1 MKSEATMNLVEPTVS
16 ESLKHLKPPVDA
28 LALSHRV
35 FMRDEF
41 WRGIPGYRD
50 VDAETFHSHV
60 FQMRNSVTSVGKL
73 MQVLGDIVSHEFYR
87 DVTTGIQQAPMSIRI
102 SPYILGLI
110 NWADPYHDP
119 IRRQFLSVGSEQLP
133 DHPELH
139 LDSLN
144 EQGDSPVAGLTHRY
158 PDRVLFLVLDTCPVY
173 CRFCTR
179 SYAVG
184 LDTEDV
190 EKVQLRVN
198 RERWDGALNYIAS
211 RPEVEDVV
219 VSGGDMYQLKAEQLQ
234 ELGDRLL
241 DIDHIRRFRFATKGP
256 AVLPQKLVT
265 DHPWVDA
272 LTNVVD
278 RGRKMN
284 KEVVLHTHFNH
295 PTELTGI
302 TEDGINRLKSR
313 GIIVRNQSVL
323 QRGVNDDVDTMRL
336 LLKQLSYLNVQ
347 PYYVFFHDLV
357 SGVEDLRTTLA
368 SGLHIEKNVR
378 GVTAGYN
385 TPTFIVD
392 TLGGG
397 GKRDAHSFETYN
409 PETGIAVYTSPV
421 VRPGDYLLYFDPID
435 SLSEEMQKRWQNGL
449 EREKMKAEAL
459 KMAKA

>member
-1 MKSEATMNLVEPTVS
+1 MGLVEPECT
-16 ESLKHLKPPVDA
+16 ESSQHLKPPVEA
-28 LALSHRV
+28 LALQHRNLR
-35 FMRDEF
+35 RDEY
-41 WRGIPGYRD
+41 WRDIAGYGD
-50 VDAETFHSHV
+50 VDAETFQSHT

-73 MQVLGDIVSHEFYR
+73 MHVLGDAVSSDFYH
-87 DVTTGIQQAPMSIRI
+87 DVTVGIQQASMSIRI
-102 SPYILGLI
+102 SPYILSLI
-110 NWADPYHDP
+110 DWTDPYQDP
-119 IRRQFLSVGSEQLP
+119 LRRQFLPLGSQQMHN
-133 DHPELH
+133 HPELH

-184 LDTEDV
+184 LDTDGV
-190 EKVQLRVN
+190 EKVPLRVSK
-198 RERWDGALNYIAS
+198 ERWDGAINYIAS

-265 DHPWVDA
+265 DHAWVDA
-272 LTNVVD
+272 LTRVVE
-278 RGRKMN
+278 RGRAMH
-284 KEVVLHTHFNH
+284 KEVVVHTHFNH
-295 PTELTGI
+295 PNEITGV
-302 TEDGINRLKSR
+302 TEDGINRLKER
-313 GIIVRNQSVL
+313 GIVVRNQSVL
-323 QRGVNDDVDTMRL
+323 QRGVNDNVDTMRL
-336 LLKQLSYLNVQ
+336 LVKRLSYLNVQ

-368 SGLHIEKNVR
+368 TGLDIEKQVR

-392 TLGGG
+392 TMGGG
-397 GKRDAHSFETYN
+397 GKRDAHSYEHYN

-421 VRPGDYLLYFDPID
+421 VRPGDYLFYFDPID
-435 SLSEEMQKRWQNGL
+435 ALDDEVQARWQDDV
-449 EREKMKAEAL
+449 EREKMKQDAL
-459 KMAKA
+459 DMARSN

>member
-1 MKSEATMNLVEPTVS
+1 MGLVEPECT
-16 ESLKHLKPPVDA
+16 ESSQHLKPPVEASA
-28 LALSHRV
+28 LEHRV
-35 FMRDEF
+35 LRRDEY
-41 WRGIPGYRD
+41 WRTVPAYKD
-50 VDAETFHSHV
+50 VDAETFHSHL

-73 MQVLGDIVSHEFYR
+73 MQVLGDTVSPEFYR
-87 DVTTGIQQAPMSIRI
+87 DVTLGIEQAPMSIRI
-102 SPYILGLI
+102 SPYLLSLI
-110 NWADPYHDP
+110 NWDDPYSDP
-119 IRRQFLSVGSEQLP
+119 IRRQFLAVGSHQQP
-133 DHPELH
+133 NHPELH

-144 EQGDSPVAGLTHRY
+144 EQGDSPVPGLTHRY

-184 LDTEDV
+184 LDTGDV

-198 RERWDGALNYIAS
+198 RERWDGAINYIAS

-219 VSGGDMYQLKAEQLQ
+219 VSGGDMYQLKADQLQ
-234 ELGDRLL
+234 ELGDRIL

-265 DHPWVDA
+265 DHAWVDA
-272 LTNVVD
+272 LTRVVD
-278 RGRKMN
+278 RGRKLN

-295 PTELTGI
+295 PNELTGI
-302 TEDGINRLKSR
+302 TEDGIQGLKQR

-323 QRGVNDDVDTMRL
+323 QRGVNDDVDTMQMLIKR
-336 LLKQLSYLNVQ
+336 LSYLNVQ

-368 SGLHIEKNVR
+368 AGLDIEKQVR

-397 GKRDAHSFETYN
+397 GKRDAHSYEHYN
-409 PETGIAVYTSPV
+409 PETGVAVYTSPV
-421 VRPGDYLLYFDPID
+421 VRPGAHLFYFDPID
-435 SLSEEMQKRWQNGL
+435 SLSDGMQVRWQDGV
-449 EREKMKAEAL
+449 EREKMKQEAL
-459 KMAKA
+459 ESARSC

>member
-1 MKSEATMNLVEPTVS
+1 MGLAEPECTKSS
-16 ESLKHLKPPVDA
+16 QHLKPPVDA
-28 LALSHRV
+28 SALSHRDLR
-35 FMRDEF
+35 RDEF
-41 WRGIPGYRD
+41 WRRIPGYSH
-50 VDAETFHSHV
+50 VDAETFHSHL

-73 MQVLGDIVSHEFYR
+73 MKTLGESVASDFYR
-87 DVTTGIQQAPMSIRI
+87 DVTAGIENAPMSIRL
-102 SPYILGLI
+102 SPYILSLI
-110 NWADPYHDP
+110 DWNDPYKDP
-119 IRRQFLSVGSEQLP
+119 VRRQFLPIGSQQLP

-144 EQGDSPVAGLTHRY
+144 EQGDSPVPGLTHRY

-184 LDTEDV
+184 LDTGGV
-190 EKVQLRVN
+190 EKLHLRVN
-198 RERWDGALNYIAS
+198 KDRWDGAIKYIAS

-219 VSGGDMYQLKAEQLQ
+219 VSGGDMYQLKAGQLR

-265 DHPWVDA
+265 DHEWVDA
-272 LTNVVD
+272 LTHVVE
-278 RGRKMN
+278 RGRDMH
-284 KEVVLHTHFNH
+284 KEVVVHTHFNH
-295 PTELTGI
+295 PNELTGI
-302 TEDGINRLKSR
+302 TEDGINNLKSR

-323 QRGVNDDVDTMRL
+323 QRGVNDNVDVMQKLVKR
-336 LLKQLSYLNVQ
+336 LSYLNVQ

-368 SGLHIEKNVR
+368 TGLEIEKAVR

-397 GKRDAHSFETYN
+397 GKRDAHSFEYYN

-421 VRPGDYLLYFDPID
+421 VRPGEYLFYFDPID
-435 SLSEEMQKRWQNGL
+435 CLSEEMQARWQDDV
-449 EREKMKAEAL
+449 EREKMKADAL
-459 KMAKA
+459 EMALA

>member
-1 MKSEATMNLVEPTVS
+1 MGLAEPECT
-16 ESLKHLKPPVDA
+16 ESARHLKPPVDA
-28 LALSHRV
+28 SALAHRD
-35 FMRDEF
+35 FRRDEY
-41 WRGIPGYRD
+41 WRAIPGYATI
-50 VDAETFHSHV
+50 DAAKFHSHT
-60 FQMRNSVTSVGKL
+60 FQIRNSVTSVGKL
-73 MQVLGDIVSHEFYR
+73 MQILGDRVSPAFFR
-87 DVTTGIQQAPMSIRI
+87 DVTAGIHHASMSVRI
-102 SPYILGLI
+102 SPYLISLI
-110 NWADPYHDP
+110 NWADPYADP
-119 IRRQFLSVGSEQLP
+119 IRKQFLPVGSMRLP

-144 EQGDSPVAGLTHRY
+144 EQGDSPVPGLTHRY

-184 LDTEDV
+184 LDTDDV
-190 EKVQLRVN
+190 EKVHLSVN
-198 RERWDGALNYIAS
+198 KGRWEAAIAYIDS

-219 VSGGDMYQLKAEQLQ
+219 VSGGDMYQLKADQLR

-272 LTNVVD
+272 LTHVVE
-278 RGRKMN
+278 RGRSMH

-295 PTELTGI
+295 PNELTGI
-302 TEDGINRLKSR
+302 TEDAINRLKER
-313 GIIVRNQSVL
+313 GVIVRNQAVL
-323 QRGVNDDVDTMRL
+323 QRGVNDDVATMRL
-336 LLKQLSYLNVQ
+336 LVKRLSYLNIQ
-347 PYYVFFHDLV
+347 PYYVFYHDLV

-368 SGLHIEKNVR
+368 SGLELEKQVR
-378 GVTAGYN
+378 SVTSGFN

-397 GKRDAHSFETYN
+397 GKRDAHSYEVYN

-421 VRPGDYLLYFDPID
+421 VRPGDYLFYFDPID
-435 SLSEEMQKRWQNGL
+435 CLSPEVQARWQDEG
-449 EREKMKAEAL
+449 EREKMKGDAL
-459 KMAKA
+459 ERAIGLS